1 MKLAFL
7 AQRHS
12 IHTVRWVNA
21 LAERG
26 HDVHLISS
34 TNYGN
39 PLHPKVTFH
48 TLPITPPLGY
58 FLNTLALKK
67 ILKRIRPDLLNAHFA
82 SGYGTLA
89 RLCNFHPYILNVWGS
104 DVFDFP
110 RKSFLHLRLIQS
122 NLKAAD
128 WVCST
133 SHVMAQ
139 QTRKLLPNIKH
150 LSIVPFGIDT
160 NIFRPNAMVK
170 EQGEIVIGTV
180 KTLAPKYGI
189 DLLLQ
194 AFAYLINNIDNEHKV
209 KLRLLIVG
217 GGNEERN
224 LKDLA
229 HTLGIAHLTKFVG
242 PIPHSEV
249 PTYLNKLDIYVALSR
264 LESFGVAI
272 LEASACS
279 LPVVVANVGG
289 LPEVVKD
296 GITGKIV
303 PKEDIIMA
311 ARALKLLVENSEMR
325 KSLGQAGRAW
335 VLENYDWQKNVSE
348 MENKF
353 YEVVDLS
360 K

>member
-1 MKLAFL
+1 MKIAFL

-48 TLPITPPLGY
+48 SLPIAPPLGY
-58 FLNTLALKK
+58 FLNIFALKK
-67 ILKRIRPDLLNAHFA
+67 LLKRLQPDLLNAHFA

-110 RKSFLHLRLIQS
+110 NKSLLHRQLIQS
-122 NLKAAD
+122 NLRAAD
-128 WVCST
+128 WVSST
-133 SHVMAQ
+133 SQAMAR
-139 QTRKLLPNIKH
+139 QTQSLLSSIKQ
-150 LSIVPFGIDT
+150 LSVVPFGIDT
-160 NIFRPNAMVK
+160 SIFRPNPTVK
-170 EQGEIVIGTV
+170 EQDKIVIGTV

-194 AFAYLINNIDNEHKV
+194 AFARLITNIDNEHKV

-217 GGNEERN
+217 GGGEERN

-229 HTLGIAHLTKFVG
+229 HTLGIAHLTEFVG
-242 PIPHSEV
+242 PITHSEV
-249 PTYLNKLDIYVALSR
+249 PNYLNKLDIYIALSR
-264 LESFGVAI
+264 LESFGVAV

-296 GITGKIV
+296 GLTGQIV
-303 PKEDIIMA
+303 PKEDPIA
-311 ARALKLLVENSEMR
+311 AATMLERLVKDTTLRN
-325 KSLGQAGRAW
+325 SLGKAGRAW
-335 VLENYDWQKNVSE
+335 VLENYDWQKNVSQ
-348 MENKF
+348 MESIYQNVIKL
-353 YEVVDLS
+353 YS
-360 K
+360 